1 VAKNFGQRFVNK
13 SMNIKFMLS
22 LFYVLLLSSCS
33 IVERKTEV
41 IYTADDKRVPEKIIN
56 SVRVGKTTK
65 EWLVEN
71 LGEPNKVEEN
81 EQGMEDYLYEYTK
94 NTGSYT
100 SVFLIYSAESK
111 EQITVTVHFEFDAD
125 ILKKYW
131 AQETAIPIAE

>member
-1 VAKNFGQRFVNK
+1 VNK
-13 SMNIKFMLS
+13 RVNKKFIS
-22 LFYVLLLSSCS
+22 ALFCILLISSCS

-65 EWLVEN
+65 NWLVEN
-71 LGEPNKVEEN
+71 LGEPNRVEEN
-81 EQGMEDYLYEYTK
+81 EQGLEDYLYEYTK

-100 SVFLIYSAESK
+100 SVFLLYSAESR
-111 EQITVTVHFEFDAD
+111 EQITITVHFEFEGD

-131 AQETAIPIAE
+131 AQETALPIAE